1 MYYISLHFFSLK
13 KENNNLFYFSFS
25 ADRRASSKPVFPLV
39 SEANMRNTCMEKVNW
54 LVLLWVLSVISRF
67 TYFSNKVRDGLTI
80 GLITLS

>member
-13 KENNNLFYFSFS
+13 KKNNNLFYVSFS

-39 SEANMRNTCMEKVNW
+39 SEGNMRNTCMEKITW

-80 GLITLS
+80 G